1 MGAPELR
8 SGIEYGFLDS
18 TVIAEEHYKPALLVN
33 DNERGEKV
41 LTTLSSELKTCD
53 EFMFSV
59 AFVTEG
65 GVEVLLM
72 ELRDLQRRGIKGRII
87 ASQYQN
93 FTQPKALKRLLAFD
107 NIELRIVADDKS
119 MHTKGYI
126 FRHADEYTS
135 IIGSSN
141 LTQAAL
147 CENKEWNIKVV
158 STKDS
163 GITKDAILEFNRLFD
178 IATPVDEDFL
188 SAYSLIYSQEQKWAK
203 KSYEAYKE
211 ANVVEL
217 NQEKINPN
225 KMQIAAMKNLKALR
239 DNGETKALL
248 ISATGTGKTYLAA
261 FDVNSYNPKK
271 FLFIIHREQIARKA
285 MESFRRVVG
294 YEKSM
299 AIFSG
304 NSKDFEAD
312 YIFST
317 IQSLSKDEVLKKFN
331 PEQFEYIVIDEAHRA
346 GAETYRK
353 VLDYFKPKFLLGMT
367 ATPERTDGHDIYSLF
382 DHNIAYEIRLQDAMQ
397 EKLICPFHYFGIQ
410 DIEVDG
416 ELLDEDADF
425 NSLTS
430 DERVKNIIAESSFYG
445 YSGERIKGLVFCNKN
460 EVCRELSLKFN
471 LLGYRTLALSGENSQ
486 KEREDAVLKLCQ
498 DEYDGGLDYI
508 FTVDIFNE
516 GVDIPEINQV
526 IMLRPTSS
534 AIIFVQQLGRGLRH
548 YVNKDYLVVIDFIA
562 NYQKNF
568 LIPIALSGD
577 RTYNKDNVR
586 HYVAKGNS
594 VIPGCSTVNFDE
606 VIAKRIYESIDT
618 ANFNA
623 LKLIKESYKNLRYKL
638 GTVPSLMDF
647 ETYAEIDPIRIF
659 ESAGSYH
666 AFLKKRG
673 VEKTYTVEFT
683 DLQEEMLNC
692 ISVKFANGK
701 RPNEL
706 IMLKQI
712 LKNKESKTLFADTAR
727 ELKGEYGIELDD
739 NAKTNLI
746 NVMTNQ
752 FPTGSSKNTFKDSI
766 FIEAYGSDFIVSEVF
781 KGALENSE
789 FERQVSEL
797 VTLGIY
803 KNKNYYN
810 DRYLNTLF
818 QLYSK
823 YTYDDVCRLLNWE
836 KSEVPLNIGG
846 HKFDNATKTFPVFIN
861 YNKDEDIAATI
872 KYEDRFISQSII
884 RAISK
889 SNRCITSSDVQS
901 ILHADEVNVAVH
913 LFVRKN
919 KDDKISK
926 EFYYL
931 GTMHSTGYAKE
942 FVMADTTS
950 TAVEL
955 EYTLDVPVRKDL
967 YEYLIG

>member
-18 TVIAEEHYKPALLVN
+18 SIAAEEHYKPALLVN
-33 DNERGEKV
+33 DYEQGEKV
-41 LTTLSSELKTCD
+41 LTTISSELKTCD

-72 ELRDLQRRGIKGRII
+72 ELKDLQKRGIKGRII

-93 FTQPKALKRLLAFD
+93 FTQPKALRKLLAFD
-107 NIELRIVADDKS
+107 NVELRIVTDDKS

-126 FRHADEYTS
+126 FRHGEEYTS

-141 LTQAAL
+141 LTQSAL
-147 CENKEWNIKVV
+147 CENKEWNIKVI
-158 STKDS
+158 STKDG
-163 GITKDAILEFNRLFD
+163 GITKDAISEFDKLFS
-178 IATPVDEDFL
+178 IATPVDDDFL
-188 SAYSLIYSQEQKWAK
+188 NSYTLIYNQEQKWAK
-203 KSYEAYKE
+203 DSYAAYKE
-211 ANVVEL
+211 ANLIEL
-217 NQEKINPN
+217 NQERISPN
-225 KMQIAAMKNLKALR
+225 KMQIAAMQNLAALR
-239 DNGETKALL
+239 ENGESKALL

-261 FDVNSYNPKK
+261 FDVNAYNPKK

-285 MESFRRVVG
+285 MESFKRVIG
-294 YEKSM
+294 YGKNM
-299 AIFSG
+299 AVLSG
-304 NSKDFEAD
+304 NEKDYDAD
-312 YIFST
+312 FIFAT
-317 IQSLSKDEVLKKFN
+317 IQTLSRDNVLNTFK
-331 PEQFEYIVIDEAHRA
+331 PDQFEYIVVDEAHRS
-346 GAETYRK
+346 GAETYQK
-353 VLDYFKPKFLLGMT
+353 VLNYFKPKFLLGMT
-367 ATPERTDGHDIYSLF
+367 ASPERLDGYDIYTLF

-416 ELLDEDADF
+416 VSLDENANF
-425 NSLTS
+425 NDLTS
-430 DERVKNIIAESSFYG
+430 DERVKHILEESEFYG
-445 YSGERIKGLVFCNKN
+445 YSGERVKGLVFCNKN
-460 EVCRELSLKFN
+460 EVCKELSDKFN
-471 LLGYRTLALSGENSQ
+471 VLGYRSVALSGDNSQ
-486 KEREDAVLKLCQ
+486 EERLEAVNRLSQ

-516 GVDIPEINQV
+516 GVDIPAINQV

-548 YVNKDYLVVIDFIA
+548 YIDKDYLVVIDFIA

-577 RTYNKDNVR
+577 RTYNKDTVR
-586 HYVAKGNS
+586 HYVAEGNS
-594 VIPGCSTVNFDE
+594 VIPGCSTVSFDQ
-606 VIAKRIYESIDT
+606 VVSKRIYESID
-618 ANFNA
+618 AAKFNDID
-623 LKLIKESYKNLRYKL
+623 LIKESYKNLKYKI
-638 GTVPSLMDF
+638 GKIPSLMDF
-647 ETYAEIDPIRIF
+647 ETYAEIDPVRIF
-659 ESAGSYH
+659 ESVGSYH
-666 AFLKKRG
+666 EFLKKY
-673 VEKTYTVEFT
+673 EDSYNIEFT
-683 DLQEEMLNC
+683 EIQEEMLKF

-706 IMLKQI
+706 VMLQQI
-712 LKNKESKTLFADTAR
+712 VSNANSKSLLSETEK
-727 ELKGEYGIELDD
+727 ELKGNYEIVLDEH
-739 NAKTNLI
+739 ARINLI

-752 FPTGSSKNTFKDSI
+752 FPTGSGKNTYCNSIFVKPFKGEYTITTVFSDALINEDFKDQVLNL
-766 FIEAYGSDFIVSEVF
+766 IE
-781 KGALENSE
+781 
-789 FERQVSEL
+789 
-797 VTLGIY
+797 LGLY
-803 KNKNYYN
+803 KNQKYFGN
-810 DRYLNTLF
+810 RYLDTTL

-846 HKFDNATKTFPVFIN
+846 YKFDGTTKTYPVFIN
-861 YNKDEDIAATI
+861 YNKSEDISATI
-872 KYEDRFISQSII
+872 KYEDHFISQTVL

-889 SNRCITSSDVQS
+889 SKRTVTSDDVQNFLKAEERG
-901 ILHADEVNVAVH
+901 ITLH

-931 GTMHSTGYAKE
+931 GTMHSTGYAEE
-942 FVMADTTS
+942 FIMDGTDL

-955 EYTLDVPVRKDL
+955 EHKLDVPVRKDL
-967 YEYLIG
+967 YEYLTN